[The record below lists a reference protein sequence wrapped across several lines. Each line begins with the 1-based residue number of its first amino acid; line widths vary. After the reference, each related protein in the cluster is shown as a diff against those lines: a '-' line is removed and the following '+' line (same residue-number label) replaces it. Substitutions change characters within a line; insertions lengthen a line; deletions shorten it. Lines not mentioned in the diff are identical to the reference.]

1 MKETPNFLKRVE
13 RIQNKTKN
21 VGWGY
26 CELTQTLDK
35 RQASKLDPV
44 EQYVLV
50 CGHNYHRK
58 IKTLLVE
65 FYSDGRIGL
74 FSEANARDEFDF
86 LLFIGDEE
94 EAIKKVIHLLK
105 IWFPEVRSY

>member
-1 MKETPNFLKRVE
+1 MKEIPNFLKRVE
-13 RIQNKTKN
+13 HIQNGTKN

-26 CELTQTLDK
+26 CELTPKLEKKPT
-35 RQASKLDPV
+35 SKLDPV

-65 FYSDGRIGL
+65 FYEDGRIGL
-74 FSEANARDEFDF
+74 FSDVNARDEFDL

-94 EAIKKVIHLLK
+94 EAIKKVINLLK
-105 IWFPEVRSY
+105 IWFPEVRA